1 MLASLIVPTHNKAPF
16 LARTLASLARQD
28 APAFE
33 VVVVDDGSDDDTRE
47 VARSVGGALDLRY
60 LRRAHM
66 GRAAARNAGV
76 RSARGDLL
84 IFCDDDRL
92 ATPGFVREHIE
103 AHTAAAASS
112 GAPLVALGRQRGVL
126 TLWSRDWNVAAV
138 TVAEVLARRPEVA
151 GALAAPRAEL
161 VSVEDVRERFADTVA
176 AHAVPEPWWE
186 RYLVPILDEYGPE
199 MTGFAF
205 PWTAGVTGNLSTPR
219 ALAEQVG
226 LFDEAFVGWG
236 LEDTDFHFRLH
247 GAGAHTRILDGALS
261 YHQIHARPPEQAA
274 EWGRNAVRLLEKYDS
289 LEICLYLR
297 VIRRR
302 LALAEA
308 NRIAHEV
315 AAGGSAVRS
324 IVAELVRLNRE
335 HVRMLVQATP

>member
-1 MLASLIVPTHNKAPF
+1 MLASLIVPTRNKAPF
-16 LARTLASLARQD
+16 LARTLASFSRQD
-28 APAFE
+28 TPAFE

-47 VARSVGGALDLRY
+47 VARGFGDALDLRY
-60 LRRAHM
+60 IRRAHM

-92 ATPGFVREHIE
+92 ATPGFVREHLE
-103 AHTAAAASS
+103 AHAAAEGGAA
-112 GAPLVALGRQRGVL
+112 APLVALGRQRGVL
-126 TLWSRDWNVAAV
+126 TLWARDWNVAAA
-138 TVAEVLARRPEVA
+138 TVVEVLARRPEIA
-151 GALAAPRAEL
+151 RALAEPRAEL
-161 VSVEDVRERFADTVA
+161 VSVDDVRERFVQTVA
-176 AHAVPEPWWE
+176 AHGVPEPWWE
-186 RYLVPILDEYGPE
+186 HYVVPILDEYGPD
-199 MTGFAF
+199 MAGFAF

-247 GAGAHTRILDGALS
+247 GAGARTRILDGALS
-261 YHQIHARPPEQAA
+261 YHQIHARPPEQVV
-274 EWGRNAVRLLEKYDS
+274 EWGRNAVRLLDKYNS

-302 LALAEA
+302 LSLTDA
-308 NRIAHEV
+308 NRIAREA
-315 AAGGSAVRS
+315 AAGGDAVRAV
-324 IVAELVRLNRE
+324 VAELVRLNKE
-335 HVRMLVQATP
+335 HVRMLVQATL